1 MMMTRWML
9 FRFALLAAAFG
20 AMAAFAGDQPSYT
33 PARTLRQRTAA
44 NRSDGV
50 TGFTLSRIAAKAME
64 RRLVSRDAF
73 VGADGVTNVV
83 TTYSQNGAL
92 FSVTNALRPVATY
105 ATPRRWSK
113 LRLIVAAKA
122 AGRWD
127 ALKAGIKAADLEDEW
142 LACQYV
148 EDGDPSF
155 VAATNAVVA
164 AGIATAEEIAA
175 FLEGARDN

>member
-1 MMMTRWML
+1 MMTMTRWMV
-9 FRFALLAAAFG
+9 FRIAPLAAAFG
-20 AMAAFAGDQPSYT
+20 AMAAFAGDRPSYA
-33 PARTLRQRTAA
+33 PARTLRQRTAEG
-44 NRSDGV
+44 RSGGV
-50 TGFTLSRIAAKAME
+50 TGFTLSRLDALAKE

-83 TTYSQNGAL
+83 TTYRQNGAL
-92 FSVTNALRPVATY
+92 LSVTNALRPVATY

-127 ALKAGIKAADLEDEW
+127 ELKAGIKAAGLEDEW

-148 EDGDPSF
+148 EDGDPAF
-155 VAATNAVVA
+155 VSATNAVVA
-164 AGIATAEEIAA
+164 AGIATAEEISA
-175 FLEGARDN
+175 FLAGAAE